1 MKSALVIFLSSIH
14 VVSASEN
21 TAGCLLRDGNV
32 AEKVGRYRSQL
43 VEFFFNTEKKA
54 KIKESAD
61 TVKATETL
69 EAEERHTASLSHAS
83 W

>member
-43 VEFFFNTEKKA
+43 VEFFFNIASHNTHTHTQNTA
-54 KIKESAD
+54 ISFSNSMLQNESRGMLCFC
-61 TVKATETL
+61 T
-69 EAEERHTASLSHAS
+69 
-83 W
+83 